1 MPGKA
6 WRAGKLKIMTKEKVQ
21 QISDE
26 PIKNVESEDDAV
38 TLKDLVEKNIK
49 WSQVIYEQ
57 NRGIKR
63 RLTWIVVGSYL
74 RLLIVIVPLILVFIY
89 LPPLLKDLFAQY
101 SGLLGGLSGASN
113 GGQLD
118 VGSILNQVSPE
129 QIQQIMKTLGQ

>member
-1 MPGKA
+1 MS
-6 WRAGKLKIMTKEKVQ
+6 IKEK
-21 QISDE
+21 E
-26 PIKNVESEDDAV
+26 IKKNDDSKLPEESKSGVGED

-63 RLTWIVVGSYL
+63 RLTWMVVGSYL
-74 RLLIVIVPLILVFIY
+74 RLLMIVVPLILAFIY

-101 SGLLGGLSGASN
+101 SSLLGGISGASK

-118 VGSILNQVSPE
+118 INSIINQVSPD

>member
-1 MPGKA
+1 
-6 WRAGKLKIMTKEKVQ
+6 MTKEKVQ
-21 QISDE
+21 QIGDE
-26 PIKNVESEDDAV
+26 PKKNVQPDEGAV

-63 RLTWIVVGSYL
+63 RLTLLLVGGYL
-74 RLLIVIVPLILVFIY
+74 KLLLIVVPLILAFIY

-101 SGLLGGLSGASN
+101 SSLLGGLSGASN

-118 VGSILNQVSPE
+118 VGSILNQVSPD

>member
-1 MPGKA
+1 MTNKE
-6 WRAGKLKIMTKEKVQ
+6 RELKKINDSETPEK
-21 QISDE
+21 IESDQ
-26 PIKNVESEDDAV
+26 SGD

-63 RLTWIVVGSYL
+63 RLTWVVIGSYL
-74 RLLIVIVPLILVFIY
+74 RLLMIVVPLILAFIY

-101 SGLLGGLSGASN
+101 SSLLGGISGVSK

-118 VGSILNQVSPE
+118 VGSILNQVSPD
-129 QIQQIMKTLGQ
+129 QIQQIMKTLGK

>member
-1 MPGKA
+1 MTNKE
-6 WRAGKLKIMTKEKVQ
+6 RELKKINDSETPEKIEYDQ
-21 QISDE
+21 SGD
-26 PIKNVESEDDAV
+26 

-63 RLTWIVVGSYL
+63 RLTWMVIGSYL
-74 RLLIVIVPLILVFIY
+74 RLLMIVVPLILAFIY

-101 SGLLGGLSGASN
+101 SGLLGGLQGASK

-118 VGSILNQVSPE
+118 VGSLLNQVSPD
-129 QIQQIMKTLGQ
+129 QIQQIMKTLGK

>member
-1 MPGKA
+1 MS
-6 WRAGKLKIMTKEKVQ
+6 IKEKEIKQ
-21 QISDE
+21 NNNDK
-26 PIKNVESEDDAV
+26 PIEKVESGESGD

-63 RLTWIVVGSYL
+63 RLTLLLVGGYL
-74 RLLIVIVPLILVFIY
+74 KLLLIVVPLILAFIY

-101 SGLLGGLSGASN
+101 SSLLGGLSGVSK
-113 GGQLD
+113 GGQID
-118 VGSILNQVSPE
+118 VGSILNQVSPD

>member
-1 MPGKA
+1 MTNKE
-6 WRAGKLKIMTKEKVQ
+6 RELKKINDSETPEK
-21 QISDE
+21 IESDQ
-26 PIKNVESEDDAV
+26 SGD

-63 RLTWIVVGSYL
+63 RLTWMVIGSYL
-74 RLLIVIVPLILVFIY
+74 RLLMIVVPLILAFIY

-101 SGLLGGLSGASN
+101 SSLLGGISGVSK

-118 VGSILNQVSPE
+118 VGSILNQVSPD
-129 QIQQIMKTLGQ
+129 QIQQIMKTLGK